1 MFVYDA
7 LLEALAVGD
16 TAIPCSLY
24 MQKYTE
30 LKRQNPSTGKSLCR
44 EEFEVI
50 LFSDNKIYCCLLTAD
65 VSAAFSNLLT
75 EIGILTDLTLGLDLS
90 PYCAKHTWQSN
101 CAIPLYIWH
110 CPTCL
115 PM

>member
-30 LKRQNPSTGKSLCR
+30 LKRQNPSTGNSQCH
-44 EEFEVI
+44 EEFEV
-50 LFSDNKIYCCLLTAD
+50 
-65 VSAAFSNLLT
+65 NLVC
-75 EIGILTDLTLGLDLS
+75 DKS
-90 PYCAKHTWQSN
+90 
-101 CAIPLYIWH
+101 
-110 CPTCL
+110 
-115 PM
+115 

>member
-30 LKRQNPSTGKSLCR
+30 LKRQNPSTGKSQCH

-50 LFSDNKIYCCLLTAD
+50 LFFDSKN
-65 VSAAFSNLLT
+65 
-75 EIGILTDLTLGLDLS
+75 
-90 PYCAKHTWQSN
+90 
-101 CAIPLYIWH
+101 
-110 CPTCL
+110 
-115 PM
+115 